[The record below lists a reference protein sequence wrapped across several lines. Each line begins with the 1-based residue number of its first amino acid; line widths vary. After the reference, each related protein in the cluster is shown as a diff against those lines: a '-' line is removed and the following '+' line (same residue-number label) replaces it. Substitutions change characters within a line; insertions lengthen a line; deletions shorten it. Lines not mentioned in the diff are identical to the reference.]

1 MSKFLFFIIVSFLTT
16 GLFAQDASF
25 SISDF
30 NPVNVNPAYAISG
43 DGQIKLFT
51 STRHQWLNLAGPS
64 SSSAAYRINQASLCA
79 PIVSNRNN
87 GFGISMQ
94 VNNQSSG
101 EGDLE
106 LNGFRLG
113 SAARFSGK
121 FNRHNYSFASGVS
134 FGISQFSLDWQEL
147 NFSSQYNPFYGLIH
161 STPLI
166 NPQNVQG
173 NISVSANFGVR
184 GAYSRQLSN
193 NSIIALKGGL
203 SAFHINNTAVSFFDN
218 NSILIPRYVAHISSI
233 IVPKN
238 SNGIKGIQPNYLI
251 VGAILQKQGA
261 STTSEVRVGTNVNS
275 SVSVYT
281 LYRSRYIL
289 PLKTSVDA
297 LCFLTQIRLSRFIV
311 SFGYDMTISKMNN
324 MRTYGTAEIGLMIPL
339 GGNTPIG
346 NKSKSTG
353 CQSEQILSHALWKIN
368 ERFNP
373 RGGVYNKEFSAL
385 SLVL

>member
-1 MSKFLFFIIVSFLTT
+1 M
-16 GLFAQDASF
+16 
-25 SISDF
+25 
-30 NPVNVNPAYAISG
+30 
-43 DGQIKLFT
+43 
-51 STRHQWLNLAGPS
+51 
-64 SSSAAYRINQASLCA
+64 
-79 PIVSNRNN
+79 
-87 GFGISMQ
+87 
-94 VNNQSSG
+94 
-101 EGDLE
+101 
-106 LNGFRLG
+106 
-113 SAARFSGK
+113 
-121 FNRHNYSFASGVS
+121 
-134 FGISQFSLDWQEL
+134 
-147 NFSSQYNPFYGLIH
+147 
-161 STPLI
+161 
-166 NPQNVQG
+166 
-173 NISVSANFGVR
+173 
-184 GAYSRQLSN
+184 
-193 NSIIALKGGL
+193 
-203 SAFHINNTAVSFFDN
+203 
-218 NSILIPRYVAHISSI
+218 IPRYVAHISSI

-297 LCFLTQIRLSRFIV
+297 LCFLTQIRLRRFIV
-311 SFGYDMTISKMNN
+311 CIGYDMTISKMNN

-339 GGNTPIG
+339 GGNTPVG
-346 NKSKSTG
+346 NKTKSTG